1 MVLFDLSFLINNK
14 SCYGT
19 HVFYFLAGPVE
30 KICSCF
36 QYSLRW
42 HVLHDLYQDHYFPHH
57 LLDWTI
63 VFTAQVDLPKTKKSH
78 ASEHHEEPV
87 FSGYSEVGTKGQSWL
102 YTSNRNDTVIIFFV
116 KDDQIDIN
124 RFFFKSVSMSTHLLK
139 ILRSSTEIHHWM
151 DKKWQMGVQWK
162 WGIL

>member
-30 KICSCF
+30 KICNCF

-63 VFTAQVDLPKTKKSH
+63 VFTAQVDLPKTKKSN

-124 RFFFKSVSMSTHLLK
+124 RFF
-139 ILRSSTEIHHWM
+139 SSLYQCPHTY
-151 DKKWQMGVQWK
+151 
-162 WGIL
+162 